1 MDINRNF
8 AEGFGRESAKAPGQ
22 KLYAGKKAVSE
33 PETKAQIAVV
43 KKVKPNVVICYHQA
57 GEVMYH
63 RKNTKL
69 SNMLY
74 SMTKYT
80 HVISEPTAYGTF
92 SDYLDARNIYNCT
105 LETGKVPAPV
115 KNSEFKKIYKL
126 NRYVLLAVAKMY
138 S

>member
-1 MDINRNF
+1 
-8 AEGFGRESAKAPGQ
+8 
-22 KLYAGKKAVSE
+22 
-33 PETKAQIAVV
+33 
-43 KKVKPNVVICYHQA
+43 
-57 GEVMYH
+57 MYH
-63 RKNTKL
+63 RKHTKL

-92 SDYLDARNIYNCT
+92 SDYLDARNILNCT

-115 KNSEFKKIYKL
+115 KNSGFKKIYKL
-126 NRYVLLAVAKMY
+126 NRYVLVAVAKMY

>member
-1 MDINRNF
+1 
-8 AEGFGRESAKAPGQ
+8 
-22 KLYAGKKAVSE
+22 
-33 PETKAQIAVV
+33 
-43 KKVKPNVVICYHQA
+43 
-57 GEVMYH
+57 
-63 RKNTKL
+63 
-69 SNMLY
+69 MLY

-126 NRYVLLAVAKMY
+126 NRYVLVAVAKMY

>member
-1 MDINRNF
+1 
-8 AEGFGRESAKAPGQ
+8 
-22 KLYAGKKAVSE
+22 
-33 PETKAQIAVV
+33 
-43 KKVKPNVVICYHQA
+43 
-57 GEVMYH
+57 MYH
-63 RKNTKL
+63 RKHTKL

-115 KNSEFKKIYKL
+115 KNSEFKKYSIVIHALFDL
-126 NRYVLLAVAKMY
+126 NRYVLVAVAKMY

>member
-1 MDINRNF
+1 MQER
-8 AEGFGRESAKAPGQ
+8 
-22 KLYAGKKAVSE
+22 KLYLK
-33 PETKAQIAVV
+33 TKAQIAVV

-63 RKNTKL
+63 RKHTKL

-126 NRYVLLAVAKMY
+126 NRYVLVAVAKMY